1 MLWFLLSLLTLS
13 LNLQGILAQ
22 SDASC
27 LPFYNWTSNSHKQT
41 PCDVASSLLAICNN
55 GPFPVDAL
63 PESTHYLG
71 PSLQNA
77 NPCQCSTVTYSLMSA
92 CGACQGRTYL
102 SWSVWSA
109 NCPTVSLSSFPEL
122 IPTGVAV
129 PGWAYLDVKA
139 NDNFDQSLAKQDA
152 NLTEST
158 AIPSPTSSVVKS
170 TAAKSSSSTV
180 VKSTSGFTTATA
192 TTSILPSPSA
202 SSAGDSSSSASRIK
216 KENAIGGGIVGG
228 LVGLMVICGL
238 FFWYIQRR
246 RRFARDGQPLPSLNA
261 TDPEI
266 ASWHGQG
273 PYMRQAGG
281 SVPQISAAPSL
292 NSSLQP
298 APANYTFHSAAS
310 GSADSVPAGHATS

>member
-1 MLWFLLSLLTLS
+1 MLWFFLSLLTLS
-13 LNLQGILAQ
+13 ANLQGVSAQ

-63 PESTHYLG
+63 PDSTHYLG
-71 PSLQNA
+71 PSLQDA

-109 NCPTVSLSSFPEL
+109 NCPTVSLSSFPEP
-122 IPTGVAV
+122 IPAGVAV
-129 PGWAYLDVKA
+129 PGWAYLDVQA
-139 NDNFDQSLAKQDA
+139 NDDFDQSLAKQDA

-158 AIPSPTSSVVKS
+158 AAPSPTSSVVKS
-170 TAAKSSSSTV
+170 TAAKTSSSTIA
-180 VKSTSGFTTATA
+180 KSTTAPTTPTL
-192 TTSILPSPSA
+192 TTSTIPSPSA
-202 SSAGDSSSSASRIK
+202 SSEDSSSSAAPIR
-216 KENAIGGGIVGG
+216 KENTIGGGVVGG
-228 LVGLMVICGL
+228 LVGLMLICGVL
-238 FFWYIQRR
+238 FWYIHRR
-246 RRFARDGQPLPSLNA
+246 RRFASDGQPLPSPNA

-281 SVPQISAAPSL
+281 SVPHISAATSL

-298 APANYTFHSAAS
+298 APANYTIHSAAF
-310 GSADSVPAGHATS
+310 GSADSVPISHAPS